1 MITIELVGP
10 PMGKERVRVT
20 RAGHAYTP
28 ERTLNYEARLAHAA
42 QIAMAGR
49 PPLDGPLVVVVDVFV
64 AIPESKPKKW
74 KSAALSGALR
84 PVKKPDAD
92 NFAKVLDAFNLIV
105 WADDSQIVD
114 LHVRK
119 FYSDRPRFVARVSEL
134 TGDNKQQGVFG

>member
-74 KSAALSGALR
+74 KSA
-84 PVKKPDAD
+84 DYAD
-92 NFAKVLDAFNLIV
+92 
-105 WADDSQIVD
+105 
-114 LHVRK
+114 
-119 FYSDRPRFVARVSEL
+119 
-134 TGDNKQQGVFG
+134 